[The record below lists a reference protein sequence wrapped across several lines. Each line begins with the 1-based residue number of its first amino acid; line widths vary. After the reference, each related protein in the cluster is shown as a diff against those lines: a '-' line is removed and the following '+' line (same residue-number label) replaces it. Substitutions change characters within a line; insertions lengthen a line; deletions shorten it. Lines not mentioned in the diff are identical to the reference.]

1 MHRQLLHFLFYEHV
15 EELAEAMAELEKT
28 TPTQTSIPTASKEP
42 GFGAVFAIAGIL
54 AIVCAYVVLRRNR
67 NR

>member
-1 MHRQLLHFLFYEHV
+1 MHFLFYAHV
-15 EELAEAMAELEKT
+15 EELAEAMAELEKP
-28 TPTQTSIPTASKEP
+28 TPTPTSTLPAPKEP

-54 AIVCAYVVLRRNR
+54 AIVCAYDVVLRRNR